1 MEKQARKEAPLP
13 RRNRAVS
20 IDADTDRTKRAI
32 PWAGG
37 VGEAVEG
44 IEDGAVRRAVKLLL
58 AALIVDGDT
67 GVGAGSFTGD
77 KVAVWEMYEQATLSI
92 SGIGEGYSRVGGLI
106 GVAYHGAGMRWRG
119 RGRRRRGLRRL
130 RRRL

>member
-13 RRNRAVS
+13 RRNRP
-20 IDADTDRTKRAI
+20 IPIHPDIDRTKRAI

-77 KVAVWEMYEQATLSI
+77 KVAVREMYEQATLAI
-92 SGIGEGYSRVGGLI
+92 GGIGEGYSRVGGLV
-106 GVAYHGAGMRWRG
+106 GVADHGAGMRWRW
-119 RGRRRRGLRRL
+119 RGRRRRLRRL